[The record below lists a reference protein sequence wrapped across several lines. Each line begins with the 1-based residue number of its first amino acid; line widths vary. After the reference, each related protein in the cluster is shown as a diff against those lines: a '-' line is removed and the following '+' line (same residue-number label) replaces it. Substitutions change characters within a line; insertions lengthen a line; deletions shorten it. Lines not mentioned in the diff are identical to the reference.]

1 MEVRL
6 TNSTTFSPLKFR
18 EAVSKLPHYPLSGR
32 AEIALKDFDK
42 YGGEKV
48 VDLSGGTF
56 HFVPEWITSK
66 FPKIEVLIISGNRS
80 RFDVFFERGFN
91 KKVAII
97 ADKMRL
103 KHPFEGFD
111 PEKVLCETDFT
122 SIEYDEQFTQGN
134 EEFIPGDEPML
145 FKLKLDEPEKK
156 SK

>member
-6 TNSTTFSPLKFR
+6 TNSTTLSPLEFR
-18 EAVSKLPHYPLSGR
+18 EAVLKLPHYSLVGR
-32 AEIALKDFDK
+32 AEITYTDFKK
-42 YGGEKV
+42 YRDEKV

-56 HFVPEWITSK
+56 CFVPEWITSK

-97 ADKMRL
+97 ADKMGL

-111 PEKVLCETDFT
+111 PEKVLCE
-122 SIEYDEQFTQGN
+122 G
-134 EEFIPGDEPML
+134 L
-145 FKLKLDEPEKK
+145 
-156 SK
+156 

>member
-6 TNSTTFSPLKFR
+6 TNSTTFSPLEFR
-18 EAVSKLPHYPLSGR
+18 EAVLKLPHYPLAGK
-32 AEIALKDFDK
+32 AKIAHKDFKNYRD
-42 YGGEKV
+42 EKV

-56 HFVPEWITSK
+56 HFVPKWITSK

-97 ADKMRL
+97 ADKMGL

-111 PEKVLCETDFT
+111 PGKVLCEIDFT
-122 SIEYDEQFTQGN
+122 SIEYHEQFTQGN
-134 EEFIPGDEPML
+134 EEFNLDYEPML
-145 FKLKLDEPEKK
+145 FKSHLDGPEKK